1 MAKTRLL
8 VLLFMSLV
16 VGWVPLPAAA
26 DSAAERV
33 IHITAESFAFTPEI
47 IRVRRGD
54 TVTIDLASL
63 DATHGIYLDGYD
75 LSVVAEPG
83 RPARLTLVADRAGS
97 FRFRCSVACGNLH
110 PFMIG
115 QLKVGPNLQFWRGLA
130 AMAVVVLGGLWFYG
144 RRVH

>member
-8 VLLFMSLV
+8 LLLLLSLV
-16 VGWVPLPAAA
+16 VGWAPFPAAA
-26 DSAAERV
+26 DSGAERV
-33 IHITAESFAFTPEI
+33 VHITAESFAFTPEI
-47 IRVRRGD
+47 IRVRQGD
-54 TVTIDLASL
+54 TVTIELASI

-75 LSVVAEPG
+75 QSVKAEPG

-115 QLKVGPNLQFWRGLA
+115 QLKVGPNLRFWR
-130 AMAVVVLGGLWFYG
+130 AMAAIGMIVLGGGWFYG
-144 RRVH
+144 RRAR

>member
-8 VLLFMSLV
+8 TLLLLALV
-16 VGWVPLPAAA
+16 VGWAPFPAAA
-26 DSAAERV
+26 DSGTERV

-47 IRVRRGD
+47 IRVRQGD
-54 TVTIDLASL
+54 TVTIELASL

-75 LSVVAEPG
+75 VCVEAEPG

-130 AMAVVVLGGLWFYG
+130 VMAVVVLGGLWFYG